1 MTADTRDLDRLDALI
16 RQPGSLAAL
25 PPPAPLH
32 KMTNL
37 FSPENDQP
45 VQPERRKP

>member
-16 RQPGSLAAL
+16 RQPGSLAAQ
-25 PPPAPLH
+25 PPAPLH

-45 VQPERRKP
+45 VQPERGKP